1 MSATHNN
8 ERPQHQIV
16 LGHKGDQN
24 PQGTSLLANLSSNDE
39 IIQVCYVFFLTGIDR
54 KWPNIRTPLKYPQI

>member
-1 MSATHNN
+1 MSGTHNN

-16 LGHKGDQN
+16 LGHKGNQN

-39 IIQVCYVFFLTGIDR
+39 IIQVCYVFFSYRYVYTEFQTSLRVLTG
-54 KWPNIRTPLKYPQI
+54 L